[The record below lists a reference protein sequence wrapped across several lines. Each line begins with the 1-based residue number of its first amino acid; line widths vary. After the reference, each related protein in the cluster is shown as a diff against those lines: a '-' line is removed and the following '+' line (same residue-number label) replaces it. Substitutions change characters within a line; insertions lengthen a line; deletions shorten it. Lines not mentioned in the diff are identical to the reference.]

1 MLAILAIT
9 GPIFILIAV
18 GFAAVRLRVLA
29 TTDMRALG
37 VFVINFALPAL
48 LFTAMSAGSVTQTL
62 RLDLLLPYALG
73 SLAVVGLV
81 VALAMTVL
89 RRKLQMAAVLAM
101 GMSVSNSAFIGFPIA
116 QQLSPGTASAALAVY
131 AMVEALIMFPLLM
144 ALAELGG
151 GGGRWPV
158 VLRGIVL
165 SLARNPMILAIL
177 AGVALSLAGLTL
189 PLPLPAARA
198 IELLGSTAAPVAL
211 FYIGGTLAGLKV
223 KIAAV
228 DIGLIVAGKLL
239 LHPLVVYLAF
249 LALPLDGA
257 GLQTA
262 AVLNACMPMMSI
274 YPILA
279 QKYGQEGLCAAALVA
294 TTVTSFF
301 TISAFLWLSGTAG

>member
-48 LFTAMSAGSVTQTL
+48 LFSAMSAGSVTQTL

-151 GGGRWPV
+151 GSGRWPL

-177 AGVALSLAGLTL
+177 AGVALSLAGLT
-189 PLPLPAARA
+189 LPLPAARA

-223 KIAAV
+223 KIAAG

>member
-18 GFAAVRLRVLA
+18 GFAAVRLRVL
-29 TTDMRALG
+29 TTADMRALG

-48 LFTAMSAGSVTQTL
+48 LFSAMSAGSVTQTL

-189 PLPLPAARA
+189 PLPAARA

-223 KIAAV
+223 KIAAG

>member
-18 GFAAVRLRVLA
+18 GFAAVRLRVLVP
-29 TTDMRALG
+29 TDMRALG

-48 LFTAMSAGSVTQTL
+48 LFGAVSSGALAQTV

-73 SLAVVGLV
+73 SLVVAGGV
-81 VALAMTVL
+81 VALAMTAL
-89 RRKLQMAAVLAM
+89 RRKLQMAAVLAL

-116 QQLSPGTASAALAVY
+116 RQLSPDTASAALAVY
-131 AMVEALIMFPLLM
+131 ALVEALIMFPLLL
-144 ALAELGG
+144 ALAELGGG

-177 AGVALSLAGLTL
+177 AGLACSALGLAL
-189 PLPLPAARA
+189 PVPFARA
-198 IELLGSTAAPVAL
+198 VELLGSTAAPVAL

-223 KIAAV
+223 RIAAG

-239 LHPLVVYLAF
+239 LHPLGVYLAF
-249 LALPLDGA
+249 LAFPAA
-257 GLQTA
+257 GEALSTA
-262 AVLNACMPMMSI
+262 AVLNACMPMMSV

-279 QKYGQEGLCAAALVA
+279 QKYGHEGLCAAALVA
-294 TTVTSFF
+294 TTVSSFF
-301 TISAFLWLSGTAG
+301 TISGFLWLSGAGG

>member
-18 GFAAVRLRVLA
+18 GFASVRLRVLA
-29 TTDMRALG
+29 ATDMRALG

-48 LFTAMSAGSVTQTL
+48 LFRAVSSGAVSETV
-62 RLDLLLPYALG
+62 RPDLLLPYALG
-73 SLAVVGLV
+73 SLAVVALV

-116 QQLSPGTASAALAVY
+116 QQLSPASASAALAVY
-131 AMVEALIMFPLLM
+131 ALVEALIMFPLLM

-151 GGGRWPV
+151 GGGGRWPR
-158 VLRGIVL
+158 VLRGIAL
-165 SLARNPMILAIL
+165 SLGKNPMILAIL
-177 AGVALSLAGLTL
+177 AGLACSLLALQV
-189 PLPLPAARA
+189 PLPLARA

-223 KIAAV
+223 KIAAG
-228 DIGLIVAGKLL
+228 DIALIVAGKLL
-239 LHPLVVYLAF
+239 LHPLMVFLAF
-249 LALPLDGA
+249 LALPMDGA
-257 GLQTA
+257 GLQAA

-294 TTVTSFF
+294 TTVASFF
-301 TISAFLWLSGTAG
+301 TISAFLWFSGAGG

>member
-48 LFTAMSAGSVTQTL
+48 LFSAMSAGSVTQTL

-189 PLPLPAARA
+189 PLPAARA

-301 TISAFLWLSGTAG
+301 TISGFLWLSGAGG

>member
-48 LFTAMSAGSVTQTL
+48 LFSAMSAGSVTQTL

-177 AGVALSLAGLTL
+177 AGVALSALGLK
-189 PLPLPAARA
+189 LPLPAARA

-223 KIAAV
+223 KIAAG
-228 DIGLIVAGKLL
+228 DIGLIVAGKLV
-239 LHPLVVYLAF
+239 LHPLLVYLAF

-257 GLQTA
+257 ALQTA

>member
-48 LFTAMSAGSVTQTL
+48 LFSAMSAGSVTQTL

-189 PLPLPAARA
+189 PLPAARA

-223 KIAAV
+223 KIAAG
-228 DIGLIVAGKLL
+228 DIGLIVAGKLV
-239 LHPLVVYLAF
+239 LHPLLVYLAF

-257 GLQTA
+257 ALQTA

>member
-1 MLAILAIT
+1 MNYFKQIAN
-9 GPIFILIAV
+9 IFEPAWNGRKYSIKSATALRAFVRVACGARSTVTV
-18 GFAAVRLRVLA
+18 GSR
-29 TTDMRALG
+29 
-37 VFVINFALPAL
+37 
-48 LFTAMSAGSVTQTL
+48 S
-62 RLDLLLPYALG
+62 
-73 SLAVVGLV
+73 
-81 VALAMTVL
+81 
-89 RRKLQMAAVLAM
+89 
-101 GMSVSNSAFIGFPIA
+101 PIA
-116 QQLSPGTASAALAVY
+116 PTATPLPSPAST
-131 AMVEALIMFPLLM
+131 
-144 ALAELGG
+144 
-151 GGGRWPV
+151 WPV

-177 AGVALSLAGLTL
+177 AGVALSALGLK
-189 PLPLPAARA
+189 LPLPAARA

-223 KIAAV
+223 KIAAG

-239 LHPLVVYLAF
+239 LHPLLVYLAF

-257 GLQTA
+257 ALQTA

-301 TISAFLWLSGTAG
+301 TISGFLWLSGAGGYISPPGSV

>member
-89 RRKLQMAAVLAM
+89 QRKLQMAAVLAM

-158 VLRGIVL
+158 VLRGIAL

-177 AGVALSLAGLTL
+177 AGVALSAGGLKL
-189 PLPLPAARA
+189 PLPVARA

-223 KIAAV
+223 KIAAG

-239 LHPLVVYLAF
+239 LHPLLVYLAF

-279 QKYGQEGLCAAALVA
+279 QKYGQEGLCATALVA

-301 TISAFLWLSGTAG
+301 TISGFLWLSGAGG

>member
-18 GFAAVRLRVLA
+18 GFASVRLRVLA
-29 TTDMRALG
+29 ATDMRALG

-48 LFTAMSAGSVTQTL
+48 LFRAVSSGAVSETV
-62 RLDLLLPYALG
+62 RPDLLLPYALG
-73 SLAVVGLV
+73 SLAVVALV

-116 QQLSPGTASAALAVY
+116 QQLSPASASAALAVY
-131 AMVEALIMFPLLM
+131 ALVEALIMFPLLM

-151 GGGRWPV
+151 GGGGRWPR
-158 VLRGIVL
+158 VLRGIAL
-165 SLARNPMILAIL
+165 SLGKNPMILAIL
-177 AGVALSLAGLTL
+177 AGLACSLLALQV
-189 PLPLPAARA
+189 PLPLARA

-223 KIAAV
+223 KIAAG
-228 DIGLIVAGKLL
+228 DIALIVAGKLL
-239 LHPLVVYLAF
+239 LHPLMVFLAF

-257 GLQTA
+257 SLQAA
-262 AVLNACMPMMSI
+262 AVLNACMPMMII

-294 TTVTSFF
+294 TTVASFF
-301 TISAFLWLSGTAG
+301 TISGFLWLSGAGG

>member
-48 LFTAMSAGSVTQTL
+48 LFSAMSAGSVTQTL

-189 PLPLPAARA
+189 PLPAARA

>member
-48 LFTAMSAGSVTQTL
+48 LFSAMSAGSVTQTL

-189 PLPLPAARA
+189 PLPAARA

-228 DIGLIVAGKLL
+228 DIDLIVAGKLL

-249 LALPLDGA
+249 LALPLHGA

>member
-62 RLDLLLPYALG
+62 RVDLLLPYALG

-81 VALAMTVL
+81 VAIAMTVL
-89 RRKLQMAAVLAM
+89 RRKLQMAAALAM

-116 QQLSPGTASAALAVY
+116 QQLSPATASAALAVY

-151 GGGRWPV
+151 GGGRLPV
-158 VLRGIVL
+158 VLRGIAL
-165 SLARNPMILAIL
+165 SLAKNPMILAIL
-177 AGVALSLAGLTL
+177 AGVVLSVLGFK
-189 PLPLPAARA
+189 LPLPAARA
-198 IELLGSTAAPVAL
+198 VELLGSTAAPVAL

-223 KIAAV
+223 KIAAG

-239 LHPLVVYLAF
+239 LHPLLVYLAF

-257 GLQTA
+257 ALQTA

-301 TISAFLWLSGTAG
+301 TISGFLWLSGAGG

>member
-62 RLDLLLPYALG
+62 RVDLLLPYALG

-81 VALAMTVL
+81 VAIAMTVL

-116 QQLSPGTASAALAVY
+116 QQLSPATASAALAVY

-151 GGGRWPV
+151 GGGRLPV
-158 VLRGIVL
+158 VLRGIAL
-165 SLARNPMILAIL
+165 SLAKNPMILAIL
-177 AGVALSLAGLTL
+177 AGVVLSVLGFK
-189 PLPLPAARA
+189 LPLPAARA
-198 IELLGSTAAPVAL
+198 VELLGSTAAPVAL

-223 KIAAV
+223 KIAAG

-239 LHPLVVYLAF
+239 LHPLLVFLAF

-257 GLQTA
+257 ALQTA

-301 TISAFLWLSGTAG
+301 TISGFLWLSGAGG

>member
-48 LFTAMSAGSVTQTL
+48 LFSAMSAGSVTQTL

-189 PLPLPAARA
+189 PLPAARA

-228 DIGLIVAGKLL
+228 DIDLIVAGKLL

>member
-48 LFTAMSAGSVTQTL
+48 LFSAMSAGSVTQTL

-189 PLPLPAARA
+189 PLPAARA

-228 DIGLIVAGKLL
+228 DIDLIVAGKLL

-294 TTVTSFF
+294 TTVASFF
-301 TISAFLWLSGTAG
+301 TISGFLWLSGAGG

>member
-18 GFAAVRLRVLA
+18 GFAAVRLRVL
-29 TTDMRALG
+29 TTADMRALG

-189 PLPLPAARA
+189 PLPAARA

-228 DIGLIVAGKLL
+228 DIDLIVAGKLL

>member
-1 MLAILAIT
+1 MLAILGIT

-18 GFAAVRLRVLA
+18 GFGAVRLRVLA
-29 TTDMRALG
+29 ATDMRALG

-48 LFTAMSAGSVTQTL
+48 LFTAMSAGSITQTL

-116 QQLSPGTASAALAVY
+116 QQLSPATASAALAVY

-151 GGGRWPV
+151 GGGRWSV
-158 VLRGIVL
+158 VLRGIVP

-177 AGVALSLAGLTL
+177 VGVALSLAGLK
-189 PLPLPAARA
+189 LPLPAARA

-223 KIAAV
+223 KIAAG

-239 LHPLVVYLAF
+239 LHPLLVYLAF
-249 LALPLDGA
+249 LALPLNGA
-257 GLQTA
+257 ALQTA

-279 QKYGQEGLCAAALVA
+279 HKYGQEGLCAAALVA

-301 TISAFLWLSGTAG
+301 TISAFLWLSGTGG

>member
-37 VFVINFALPAL
+37 VFVINFALPSL
-48 LFTAMSAGSVTQTL
+48 LFTAMSAGSITQTL

-89 RRKLQMAAVLAM
+89 RRKLQIAAVLAM
-101 GMSVSNSAFIGFPIA
+101 GMSVSNSAFIGYPIA
-116 QQLSPGTASAALAVY
+116 QQLSSGTASAALAVY

-177 AGVALSLAGLTL
+177 AGVALSALGLK
-189 PLPLPAARA
+189 LPLPAARA

-223 KIAAV
+223 KIAAG

-239 LHPLVVYLAF
+239 LHPVLVYLAF

-257 GLQTA
+257 ALQTA

-301 TISAFLWLSGTAG
+301 TISGFLWLSGAGG

>member
-48 LFTAMSAGSVTQTL
+48 LFSAMSAGSVTQTL

-189 PLPLPAARA
+189 PLPAARA

-223 KIAAV
+223 KIAAG

>member
-48 LFTAMSAGSVTQTL
+48 LFSAMSAGSVTQTL

-189 PLPLPAARA
+189 PLPAARA

-223 KIAAV
+223 KIAAG
-228 DIGLIVAGKLL
+228 DIGLIVAGKLV
-239 LHPLVVYLAF
+239 LHPLLVYLAF

-257 GLQTA
+257 ALQTA

-301 TISAFLWLSGTAG
+301 TISGFLWLSGAGG

>member
-48 LFTAMSAGSVTQTL
+48 LFSAMSAGSVTQTL

-151 GGGRWPV
+151 GSGRWPL

-177 AGVALSLAGLTL
+177 AGVALSLAGLT
-189 PLPLPAARA
+189 LPLPAARA

-223 KIAAV
+223 KIAAG
-228 DIGLIVAGKLL
+228 DIGLIVAGKLV
-239 LHPLVVYLAF
+239 LHPLLVYLAF

-257 GLQTA
+257 ALQTA

-301 TISAFLWLSGTAG
+301 TISGFLWLSGAGG

>member
-37 VFVINFALPAL
+37 VFVINFALPSL

-73 SLAVVGLV
+73 SLTVVGLV

-89 RRKLQMAAVLAM
+89 RRKLQIAAVLAM
-101 GMSVSNSAFIGFPIA
+101 GMSVSNSAFIGYPIA
-116 QQLSPGTASAALAVY
+116 QQLSSGTASAALAVY

-144 ALAELGG
+144 ALAELGGG

-177 AGVALSLAGLTL
+177 AGVALSALGLK
-189 PLPLPAARA
+189 LPLPAARA

-223 KIAAV
+223 KIAAG

-239 LHPLVVYLAF
+239 LHPVLVYLAF

-257 GLQTA
+257 ALQTA

-301 TISAFLWLSGTAG
+301 TISGFLWLSGAGG

>member
-18 GFAAVRLRVLA
+18 GFASVRLRVLA
-29 TTDMRALG
+29 ATDMRALG

-48 LFTAMSAGSVTQTL
+48 LFRAVSSGAVSETV
-62 RLDLLLPYALG
+62 RPDLLLPYALG
-73 SLAVVGLV
+73 SLAVVALV

-116 QQLSPGTASAALAVY
+116 QQLSPASASAALAVY
-131 AMVEALIMFPLLM
+131 ALVEALIMFPLLM

-151 GGGRWPV
+151 GGGGRWPR
-158 VLRGIVL
+158 VLRGIAL
-165 SLARNPMILAIL
+165 SLGKNPMILAIL
-177 AGVALSLAGLTL
+177 AGLACSLLALQL
-189 PLPLPAARA
+189 PLPLARA

-223 KIAAV
+223 KIAAG
-228 DIGLIVAGKLL
+228 DIALIVAGKLL
-239 LHPLVVYLAF
+239 LHPLMVFLAF
-249 LALPLDGA
+249 LALPMDGA
-257 GLQTA
+257 GLQAA

-294 TTVTSFF
+294 TTVASFF
-301 TISAFLWLSGTAG
+301 TISAFLWFSGAGG

>member
-81 VALAMTVL
+81 AALAMTVL

-116 QQLSPGTASAALAVY
+116 QQLSPATASAALAVY

-151 GGGRWPV
+151 GGGGGGRW
-158 VLRGIVL
+158 
-165 SLARNPMILAIL
+165 
-177 AGVALSLAGLTL
+177 
-189 PLPLPAARA
+189 
-198 IELLGSTAAPVAL
+198 
-211 FYIGGTLAGLKV
+211 
-223 KIAAV
+223 
-228 DIGLIVAGKLL
+228 
-239 LHPLVVYLAF
+239 
-249 LALPLDGA
+249 
-257 GLQTA
+257 
-262 AVLNACMPMMSI
+262 C
-274 YPILA
+274 
-279 QKYGQEGLCAAALVA
+279 CAA
-294 TTVTSFF
+294 SC
-301 TISAFLWLSGTAG
+301 